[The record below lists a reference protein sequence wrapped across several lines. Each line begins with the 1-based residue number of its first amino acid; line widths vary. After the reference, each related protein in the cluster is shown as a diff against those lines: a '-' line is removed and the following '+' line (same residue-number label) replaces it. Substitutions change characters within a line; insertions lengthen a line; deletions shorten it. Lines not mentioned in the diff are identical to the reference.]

1 MRHFTIKAIIGALAL
16 AALPAAS
23 ASAQEPGGSKWY
35 FGLGGGYHSTHM
47 RFSDIDEDVFP
58 DNKNMG
64 SGVFS
69 VFVQGEFGREG
80 NFAVRPQLSFLTR
93 GGKLTGIY
101 SNTLDYELEGI
112 DDIYY
117 RLRSRYID
125 IRVPLIYQF
134 GKQSSTVRPYLFVAP
149 VLGFATAGNIM
160 LIEEDADGTVGGY
173 KTDISDANMASTY
186 FAGQVGA
193 GVKFAIPVA
202 GDRCWLGI
210 EASYEF
216 GLTDTYGSKEKDS
229 QANDL
234 AQLFNRNY
242 KIDGSRKFGGF
253 EVQAVLSVPFSI
265 FSKKGQPA
273 PEPALTDQEAVM
285 LEHEGQPVVA
295 APAPEPQPAEKP
307 CYTLD
312 EIIDLMAKNES
323 IEGKTIC
330 AVDAITFDFSKSTIK
345 PESYAYLDKLATT
358 LIRSNRRIEVKG
370 HTDNVGSED
379 FNMNL
384 SRERAEAVVQYL
396 VKKGVDRNKLT
407 YSYYGMSR
415 PLTTNDTEEGRAMN
429 RRVEFT
435 ILNNF

>member
-47 RFSDIDEDVFP
+47 SFSDIDKDVFP
-58 DNKNMG
+58 DSKNMG

-229 QANDL
+229 EANDL

-273 PEPALTDQEAVM
+273 PEPAP
-285 LEHEGQPVVA
+285 QPVVA
-295 APAPEPQPAEKP
+295 APEPAPQPEEKP

-415 PLTTNDTEEGRAMN
+415 PLSTNDTEEGRAMN

>member
-69 VFVQGEFGREG
+69 LFVQGEFGREG

-216 GLTDTYGSKEKDS
+216 GLTDTYGSKEKDG

-273 PEPALTDQEAVM
+273 PEPAP
-285 LEHEGQPVVA
+285 QPVVA
-295 APAPEPQPAEKP
+295 APEPAPQPAEKP